1 MLPSNRTY
9 NAVIQAL
16 AFSEGAEAA
25 EELLLSLGEKFREE
39 KSPELRPNS
48 ESFSL
53 VIRAWILQARQHP
66 DMSVRVQALRRAVEW
81 LGSLREVEVEG
92 DLSTAPELFL
102 GVLRAAETC
111 CVLRPDVLELA
122 EKTLHDYRNS
132 WYQVDHKA
140 YTSMLLIG
148 LHVLSGP
155 DDAEVRQTF
164 LTRLI
169 ARCSEDGL
177 VSSALV
183 RGIADCPAYN
193 LEERV
198 LTTNELFPEW
208 PLPSSWTRNLLPKFR
223 PTPNDIKRDN
233 FKTRE

>member
-1 MLPSNRTY
+1 
-9 NAVIQAL
+9 L
-16 AFSEGAEAA
+16 AASDGAEAA
-25 EELLLSLGEKFREE
+25 EELLLSLGEKFRED

-53 VIRAWILQARQHP
+53 VIRAWIQQARHHP
-66 DMSVRVQALRRAVEW
+66 DMNVRVQALHRAVEW

-92 DLSTAPELFL
+92 GLSTAPELFL

-132 WYQVDHKA
+132 WFQVDHKA
-140 YTSMLLIG
+140 YTSVLLIG
-148 LHVLSGP
+148 LQVLSGP
-155 DDAEVRQTF
+155 EDAEARRTF
-164 LTRLI
+164 LTPLL

-177 VSSALV
+177 VSSAFV
-183 RGIADCPAYN
+183 REIFDFPAFDR
-193 LEERV
+193 EER
-198 LTTNELFPEW
+198 LLITNEIFPEW

-223 PTPNDIKRDN
+223 PKPNDIKRDN
-233 FKTRE
+233 FKTKA